1 MLNWQDI
8 TVWGVPKVVIAITCE
23 FPFHPTQFKYCAIKP
38 ATRSPLTL
46 GSRHEISITEPGL
59 RYARDAASAS
69 SLGLGPPCMVLDHRG
84 AGAAWLQDQ
93 HARQCVLSFP
103 IMTGPDGTAAIH
115 VRPDSPK
122 SHLTAFTMPPR
133 ETRQLAESR

>member
-1 MLNWQDI
+1 MQHQHLL
-8 TVWGVPKVVIAITCE
+8 
-23 FPFHPTQFKYCAIKP
+23 
-38 ATRSPLTL
+38 S
-46 GSRHEISITEPGL
+46 GL
-59 RYARDAASAS
+59 VR
-69 SLGLGPPCMVLDHRG
+69 PCMVLDDRG

-93 HARQCVLSFP
+93 HARQCVLLFP
-103 IMTGPDGTAAIH
+103 IMTGPDGTAATD